1 MEFGPVYLR
10 YKRAVLLSLMFKLGL
25 FCSVTSDV
33 CLSSPCRN
41 NSTCTP
47 TVNGYLCTCSFSP
60 PIYTGQ
66 HCERLY
72 DPCEDAGCPSSCISS
87 PGTENYTCLCPDGF
101 DGPNCSRNINECES
115 NPCTGLKSYC
125 VDGVDGYSCHCPSGY
140 SGDDCRTRVRDC
152 ADDPCYNNAS
162 CVWAP
167 NGYECQ
173 CAAGFQGQHCEE
185 DIDECLSQPCRNGA
199 ICQDGIDL
207 YQCYCVP
214 GFQGYHCDIDINEC
228 ASQPCENNGTCING
242 KDHYICECLIGF
254 TGVNCEVDVDE
265 CEADPCQNGATCHNH
280 VGLYTCECVP
290 GFEGINC
297 ELNIN
302 ECDSSPCQH
311 GGTCLDMVNGY
322 ECECSGTGFVGSFC
336 EEDIPECASDP
347 CQHGATCQEGV
358 NQYTC
363 LCWPGYEG
371 ENCAV
376 DVDEC
381 ETQPCE
387 NDGVCF
393 QRSDS
398 RHYRV
403 LPELDSDFSYE
414 SAAGYLCQCLAG
426 FTGDNCSVNVNECES
441 TPCENGGTCE
451 DLINAFRCSC
461 PAGFTGVMCEINLD
475 ECESNPCQNGGRCED
490 AINDY
495 SCYCPPAA
503 SDQLPWGGH
512 DCDVPLT
519 GCVPDPCLNNA
530 TCVPSLHGDQHQ
542 HTCRCPSGFNGDTC
556 ETSTTFSLTAGGYL
570 VIEVPRINRTR
581 RQAGSQGPSV
591 QLRFRTTLPDLILFC
606 RGSQEH
612 FFILEL
618 IGGNLHSR
626 AESGDLKY
634 AVQLSGDFSDG
645 LWHEV
650 SVSVDERLILTSLS
664 DNITKAEDGGHNQ
677 LLSFQPHGLEK
688 VYIGGVPQEYLNQT
702 TSRTGFVGCFEDLLV
717 DSQPVLP
724 QRFSMQPD
732 VQMVCEKSDWCGL
745 EPCSERG
752 RCVDLWSDYR
762 CDCRRPFHGHNCSE
776 EFTSWTFS
784 PERNRSFAA
793 FPIMQQHTGDV
804 SVSLWLKSRQLNG
817 LVFQLQREDQAYLT
831 VFLKNGSLYIALYNS
846 IRKASSFLTDG
857 EKIFVTIKK
866 EQGFILF
873 NQMQQVFTPREMI
886 GFEVEAGDVAYLG
899 GLPEGENARQW
910 GGYFKG
916 CLQDVRVDDTQLYMY
931 SGSISH
937 KPEHPSYLPRNS
949 SNVLEG
955 CVGDQTCKMRPC
967 QNGGKCQVIW
977 NDFVCSCPLNFS
989 GKTCDTRVWCVSD
1002 PCDSGTRCVD
1012 LPDGYECL
1020 ANATFESNALKFSAN
1035 GSLFP
1040 PVTSISMQLR
1050 TREENGTLLRA
1061 SSRLE
1066 FFCMGLLNSSLIVK
1080 FRDGNSLEVH
1090 AFTSN
1095 VLVSDGDWHQ
1105 VELYT
1110 SSSRISASR
1119 WHLAVDGRAAGLS
1132 LEAAGN
1138 MDFFNSSTVL
1148 LAENYTGCLG
1158 EVRVGGIY
1166 LPFFGHLGVE
1176 APQTSQF
1183 IRVGGIWE
1191 PRLGCSSSSSCLSDP
1206 CLNNGTCTDL
1216 FNLLS
1221 CECGPGWTGER
1232 CQENVDECDRQPCV
1246 RGTCRDLPGD
1256 YECQCVPGYSGKNCQ
1271 LEVPEC
1277 QEHRCENGG
1286 SCVAS
1291 VTGYTCICPPDHT
1304 GPFCQWR
1311 FPPRQCDADLQCE
1324 HGGVC
1329 TDGSWGAR
1337 CTCRP
1342 GFTGDRCEVDVDEC
1356 ESDPCRNGGTC
1367 VNRHNQYICECVSDF
1382 SGENCE
1388 DTKQQ
1393 QQERV
1398 PWLMVA
1404 VPLACLAVLLASV
1417 GLVCLV
1423 LTARKKRQSEG
1434 TYSPSQQ
1441 EVAGARLEM
1450 GSVLKVP
1457 PEERLI

>member
-1 MEFGPVYLR
+1 M
-10 YKRAVLLSLMFKLGL
+10 
-25 FCSVTSDV
+25 
-33 CLSSPCRN
+33 CLSSPCQN

-47 TVNGYLCTCSFSP
+47 TLSGYLCICSFTP
-60 PIYTGQ
+60 PIYTGE
-66 HCERLY
+66 HCEHLY
-72 DPCEDAGCPSSCISS
+72 DPCENAGCPSSCFST

-101 DGPNCSRNINECES
+101 DGPNCTLNINECES

-125 VDGVDGYSCHCPSGY
+125 VDGVNGYLCHCPSRY

-152 ADDPCYNNAS
+152 ADDPCYNNAT

-167 NGYECQ
+167 SGYECQ
-173 CAAGFQGQHCEE
+173 CAAGFWGQHCEE
-185 DIDECLSQPCRNGA
+185 DIDECLSQPCNNGA
-199 ICQDGIDL
+199 ICQDGIDV

-242 KDHYICECLIGF
+242 KDRYICECLIGF
-254 TGVNCEVDVDE
+254 TGKDCLKRTVDVPCQLYCICMHVCIYVFCMLICPAGVNCEVDVDE
-265 CEADPCQNGATCHNH
+265 CEADPCQNGATCHDH
-280 VGLYTCECVP
+280 VG
-290 GFEGINC
+290 F
-297 ELNIN
+297 
-302 ECDSSPCQH
+302 
-311 GGTCLDMVNGY
+311 Y

-336 EEDIPECASDP
+336 EDDIPECASDP

-371 ENCAV
+371 ENCEL

-381 ETQPCE
+381 EKQPCE

-398 RHYRV
+398 SHYRV
-403 LPELDSDFSYE
+403 LPELDTDFSYE
-414 SAAGYLCQCLAG
+414 SAAGFLCQCLV
-426 FTGDNCSVNVNECES
+426 TLRHNI
-441 TPCENGGTCE
+441 
-451 DLINAFRCSC
+451 LSC
-461 PAGFTGVMCEINLD
+461 FTGVVCEINLD
-475 ECESNPCQNGGRCED
+475 ECESEPCQNGGWCED

-495 SCYCPPAA
+495 MCHCPPPAP
-503 SDQLPWGGH
+503 DQLPWGGRA
-512 DCDVPLT
+512 CDVPLT
-519 GCVPDPCLNNA
+519 GCVPDPCQNNA

-542 HTCRCPSGFNGDTC
+542 HTCRCPSGFHGDTC
-556 ETSTTFSLTAGGYL
+556 ETSTTFSVTTGGYL
-570 VIEVPRINRTR
+570 VIEVPHINRTR

-591 QLRFRTTLPDLILFC
+591 QLRFRTTLPDLILFF
-606 RGSQEH
+606 RGSQVH

-626 AESGDLKY
+626 AESGDLKF
-634 AVQLSGDFSDG
+634 AVQLSGDFSDA

-664 DNITKAEDGGHNQ
+664 DDMTRAEDGGHNQ

-688 VYIGGVPQEYLNQT
+688 VYIGGVPQEYLNRT
-702 TSRTGFVGCFEDLLV
+702 TSRTVFVGCFEDLLV

-724 QRFSMQPD
+724 QSFGPQPD
-732 VQMVCEKSDWCGL
+732 VQMGCQKSDWCGPD
-745 EPCSERG
+745 PCSESG

-793 FPIMQQHTGDV
+793 FPIMQQHAGDV

-817 LVFQLQREDQAYLT
+817 LVFQLQRENQAYLT
-831 VFLKNGSLYIALYNS
+831 VFLKNGSLYIAIYNS

-857 EKIFVTIKK
+857 EKVFVAIKK

-886 GFEVEAGDVAYLG
+886 GFEVEAGDVVYLG

-916 CLQDVRVDDTQLYMY
+916 CLQDVRIDDTQLYMY
-931 SGSISH
+931 SGSISQ
-937 KPEHPSYLPRNS
+937 KPQHLSYLPRNS

-967 QNGGKCQVIW
+967 QNGGKCRVIW

-1020 ANATFESNALKFSAN
+1020 ANATFESDALKFSAN
-1035 GSLFP
+1035 GSLFV

-1090 AFTSN
+1090 AFTSDGP
-1095 VLVSDGDWHQ
+1095 VSDGDWHQ
-1105 VELYT
+1105 VELYMF
-1110 SSSRISASR
+1110 SSRIATSR
-1119 WHLAVDGRAAGLS
+1119 WHLTVDGRAAGFS
-1132 LEAAGN
+1132 LAAAGN

-1158 EVRVGGIY
+1158 EVRIGGVY
-1166 LPFFGHLGVE
+1166 LPFFGHLEEE
-1176 APQTSQF
+1176 APQMSQF
-1183 IRVGGIWE
+1183 IRVGGIAE
-1191 PRLGCSSSSSCLSDP
+1191 PRLGCTSSSSCLSDS
-1206 CLNNGTCTDL
+1206 CQNNGTCTDL

-1221 CECGPGWTGER
+1221 CECGPGWMGER
-1232 CQENVDECDRQPCV
+1232 CQENVDECGKQPCV

-1256 YECQCVPGYSGKNCQ
+1256 YECQCIPGYAGKSCQ

-1286 SCVAS
+1286 SCVAA

-1311 FPPRQCDADLQCE
+1311 FPPRQCDVDLQCE
-1324 HGGVC
+1324 HGGIC
-1329 TDGSWGAR
+1329 TDGSWGAN

-1342 GFTGDRCEVDVDEC
+1342 GFTGDRCEVDIDEC

-1367 VNRHNQYICECVSDF
+1367 VNRHNHYLCECVSDF

-1404 VPLACLAVLLASV
+1404 VPLACLAVLLAAV

-1434 TYSPSQQ
+1434 TYSPSQH